1 MLKETI
7 GLYAAA
13 MLLYAAAAALAWHLG
28 GVRGRGLAWL
38 CMVGAALL
46 LGLRSAIPFWV
57 AYSIGLYDF
66 RDGLLTALASILF
79 LVAIAGLAMD
89 RR

>member
-7 GLYAAA
+7 GLYVFA
-13 MLLYAAAAALAWHLG
+13 MLLYAAAAALAWRFG

-38 CMVGAALL
+38 GMAGTAVL

-66 RDGLLTALASILF
+66 RDGLLAALAAILF
-79 LVAIAGLAMD
+79 LAAIAGLAMD